1 MVPPAGGTIQ
11 TQTKKDGK
19 HMDSIWKRRSIRKFE
34 DRPVEREKLERI
46 LRAGMQS
53 PTAKDSRCWEF
64 LVVTGPEARQAVSEM
79 SEYAMCA
86 AKAAALIIPLANLQ
100 RVDPAEDWW
109 VQDLAAATQTM
120 LLQIEEEGLGA
131 TWLGMYPRKARTG
144 ALRAY
149 FQLPEHIMPFAVIAL
164 GYKAREKE
172 PEDRW
177 DPEKVHWERY

>member
-1 MVPPAGGTIQ
+1 
-11 TQTKKDGK
+11 
-19 HMDSIWKRRSIRKFE
+19 MDSIWKRRSIRKFE

-131 TWLGMYPRKARTG
+131 TWLGMYPRKARTD

-172 PEDRW
+172 PEERW